1 MSNRKSGIFYGILI
15 AFACTAMGMVI
26 ASRLDLVPRSSAGP
40 LNIPATNSAPL
51 NGAIDAGTFRNI
63 AKDRN
68 PSVVSI
74 SAFSHRQQP
83 EMADLFQIPGFQQ
96 RQQPN
101 RRQGQGN
108 GRGELVAA
116 GGSGFIIDKANG
128 YILTNNHV
136 VEGAEDIEVRLF
148 NSDRLGN
155 PLKAKV
161 IGRDVLT
168 DSALIQLTD
177 MPKTPLTETTFGDS
191 SQLQPGD
198 WVMAIGSPFSYS
210 NTVTVGVVSAV
221 SRVSGELNPI
231 PGRDL
236 EMIQTDAAINHGN
249 SGGPLFNIRG
259 EVIGINTAIISNSES
274 GGNLGIGFAVPI
286 NTVKEILK
294 GLQSGK
300 VARGRIGVQVQKAHI
315 DEADLKDLGLSNTN
329 GAVIA
334 QITPGGP
341 GDKAKMKVGDIV
353 TEFNGKTVTD
363 SNSLVDMVVHTTPGT
378 TVPLKIVRDAK
389 PMSINVTIEELNVE
403 EEQRAGQPT
412 TQAEPDAKPEPKE
425 TGFGMSIEAL
435 TPQMS
440 RRLQV
445 PSGRGGVVVSDLDPR
460 GAAAQAGVIPG
471 DVLLAINGTPVSSAD
486 AAIKLLEAVTPGRI
500 ARVIIWRQ
508 GQGAE
513 QLLTMR
519 KK

>member
-26 ASRLDLVPRSSAGP
+26 ASRLDLVPRSMAGP

-51 NGAIDAGTFRNI
+51 TGAIDAGTFRAI

-74 SAFSHRQQP
+74 TAFSHRQQP
-83 EMADLFQIPGFQQ
+83 DMADLFQFPGMQQ
-96 RQQPN
+96 RQP
-101 RRQGQGN
+101 QGRGRNN
-108 GRGELVAA
+108 GRGEQVAA
-116 GGSGFIIDKANG
+116 GGSGFIIDKTNG

-136 VEGAEDIEVRLF
+136 VDGAEDIEIRLF
-148 NSDRLGN
+148 NADRQAP

-161 IGRDVLT
+161 VGRDVLT
-168 DSALIQLTD
+168 DSALIQLTEL
-177 MPKTPLTETTFGDS
+177 PKTPLVETTFGDS
-191 SQLQPGD
+191 SQLQAGD

-210 NTVTVGVVSAV
+210 NSVTVGVVSAV
-221 SRVSGELNPI
+221 SRVSPELNPI
-231 PGRDL
+231 PQRDL

-259 EVIGINTAIISNSES
+259 EVVGINTAIISNSES

-300 VARGRIGVQVQKAHI
+300 VARGRIGVQVQKARI
-315 DEADLKDLGLSNTN
+315 DAADLKDLGLTSTN

-334 QITPGGP
+334 QITAGGP
-341 GDKAKMKVGDIV
+341 GAKAGLKVGDIV
-353 TEFNGKTVTD
+353 TEFNGKAVID
-363 SNSLVDMVVHTTPGT
+363 SNSLVDQVVHTTPGT

-389 PMSINVTIEELNVE
+389 PMSINVTIEELNAE
-403 EEQRAGQPT
+403 EEQRGSQPS

-425 TGFGMSIEAL
+425 TGFGMTIEPL
-435 TPQMS
+435 TPQMA

-445 PSGRGGVVVSDLDPR
+445 PGNRGGVVVSDLDPR
-460 GAAAQAGVIPG
+460 GAAAQAGTIPG
-471 DVLLAINGTPVSSAD
+471 DVILSINGTAVSSAD
-486 AAIKLLEAVTPGRI
+486 AAVKMLDQVASGRI
-500 ARVIIWRQ
+500 ARVIVWRS
-508 GQGAE
+508 GTE
-513 QLLTMR
+513 QLLTLR

>member
-1 MSNRKSGIFYGILI
+1 MSNRRTTVFYGILI
-15 AFACTAMGMVI
+15 AFASVAIGMVL
-26 ASRLDLVPRSSAGP
+26 AARLDLAPRSSAGP
-40 LNIPATNSAPL
+40 LNVPATNSAPL
-51 NGAIDAGTFRNI
+51 TGAIDAGTFRNI
-63 AKDRN
+63 AKDKN

-74 SAFSHRQQP
+74 SAYSHRQQP
-83 EMADLFQIPGFQQ
+83 DMSDMFQIPGFQP

-101 RRQGQGN
+101 RKQGN

-116 GGSGFIIDKANG
+116 GGSGFIIDKVNG

-136 VEGAEDIEVRLF
+136 VEGAEEIEVRLF
-148 NSDRLGN
+148 SSDRQATQST

-161 IGRDVLT
+161 VGRDVLT
-168 DSALIQLTD
+168 DSALIQLID

-198 WVMAIGSPFSYS
+198 WVVAIGSPFSYS

-221 SRVSGELNPI
+221 SRVSPELNPVS
-231 PGRDL
+231 GRDL

-259 EVIGINTAIISNSES
+259 EVVGINTAIISNSES

-294 GLQSGK
+294 GLQTGK

-315 DEADLKDLGLSNTN
+315 DAADLKDLGLSSTN

-341 GDKAKMKVGDIV
+341 GAKAGMKVGDIV
-353 TEFNGKTVTD
+353 TEFNGKSVID
-363 SNSLVDMVVHTTPGT
+363 STSLVDMVVHTTPGT

-389 PMSINVTIEELNVE
+389 PMSINVTIEELNAE
-403 EEQRAGQPT
+403 EEQRQGQPS
-412 TQAEPDAKPEPKE
+412 TQPEPDAKPEPKE
-425 TGFGMSIEAL
+425 TGFGMTIEPL
-435 TPQMS
+435 TPQMA

-445 PSGRGGVVVSDLDPR
+445 PGGRGGVVVSDMDPR
-460 GAAAQAGVIPG
+460 GAAAQAGIGPG
-471 DVLLAINGTPVSSAD
+471 DVILSINGTAVSSAD
-486 AAIKLLEAVTPGRI
+486 AAVKILEQVGAGRI
-500 ARVIIWRQ
+500 ARIIVWR
-508 GQGAE
+508 GNVE
-513 QLLTMR
+513 QLLTLR